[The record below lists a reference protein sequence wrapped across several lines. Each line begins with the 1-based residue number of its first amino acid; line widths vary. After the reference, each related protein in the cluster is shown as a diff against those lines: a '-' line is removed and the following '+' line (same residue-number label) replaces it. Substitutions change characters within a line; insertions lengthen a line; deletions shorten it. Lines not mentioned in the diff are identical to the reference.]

1 MGNGLAALVRK
12 VKRGELSWSGLVSK
26 EQVEQACQ
34 RAGYRSRAKL
44 FNPLTTLITFLSQ
57 LLGESRA
64 CQGAVDGLIA
74 ERVAAGK
81 SKNSADT
88 GGFCKA
94 RKRIPEKVYWDLARQ
109 SGRSV
114 EDEAGEAFQWRGHRV
129 RIADGSTLHVLD
141 TKETLEEY
149 PLQQNL
155 TPGLHYSLV
164 RILVVFSLAVGTVL
178 EAAINPYQGKGTGE
192 TAMLRRLA
200 SLFKPGDVLLAD
212 RYFSGYWDLMFWT
225 ARNVHVVTRLS
236 ASRKADFRQGVRLG
250 HEDHLIEW
258 QKPRRPFWVHTSE
271 ANRAP
276 QTLIL
281 REVRVHV
288 SRKGFRTKVIV
299 IVTTLLDAKMYP
311 KAALAELYRLRWQ
324 AELNLRSLKT
334 HLEMDYL
341 SCKSPA
347 MLRREFATYLLAY
360 NSIRKVSAE
369 AARHRGVKPLEISF
383 THTKQS
389 IREFFPRLHGAV
401 DREHWIESLLKTVAE
416 LLVANRPG
424 RIEPYTSKKRPK
436 DYPPPKENRHKYK
449 QRKTK

>member
-1 MGNGLAALVRK
+1 MGNGFAAAVRK
-12 VKRGELSWSGLVSK
+12 IRRGDLSWSGLLSQ
-26 EQVEQACQ
+26 EQVDQACQ
-34 RAGYRSRAKL
+34 RAGYKSRAKL
-44 FNPLTTLITFLSQ
+44 FNPFTTLITFLSQ
-57 LLGESRA
+57 LLGGNRA

-74 ERVAAGK
+74 ERVAAGTW
-81 SKNSADT
+81 KNSADT

-94 RKRIPEKVYWDLARQ
+94 RKRIPEAVYWDLARQ

-114 EDEAGEAFQWRGHRV
+114 EDDADAAWHWRGHRV

-149 PLQQNL
+149 PLQKNL

-200 SLFKPGDVLLAD
+200 ALFDPGDVLLAD

-225 ARNVHVVTRLS
+225 SRGVHVVTRLS
-236 ASRKADFRQGVRLG
+236 ASRKADFRQGVRLA
-250 HEDHLIEW
+250 HEDHLIAW
-258 QKPRRPFWVHTSE
+258 HKPRCPHWILPSAAKE
-271 ANRAP
+271 AP
-276 QTLIL
+276 KTLVL
-281 REVRVHV
+281 REVRVRV
-288 SRKGFRTKVIV
+288 TVKGFRTKVIV
-299 IVTTLLDAKMYP
+299 IVTTLLDAEKYP
-311 KAALAELYRLRWQ
+311 KEALADLYRLRWQ

-360 NSIRKVSAE
+360 NSIRKVAWE

-389 IREFFPRLHGAV
+389 ILEFFPRLHGAV
-401 DREHWIESLLKTVAE
+401 DRDHWIVSLLETVAE
-416 LLVANRPG
+416 ILVGHRPG

-436 DYPPPKENRHKYK
+436 DYPHPKENRHNYK